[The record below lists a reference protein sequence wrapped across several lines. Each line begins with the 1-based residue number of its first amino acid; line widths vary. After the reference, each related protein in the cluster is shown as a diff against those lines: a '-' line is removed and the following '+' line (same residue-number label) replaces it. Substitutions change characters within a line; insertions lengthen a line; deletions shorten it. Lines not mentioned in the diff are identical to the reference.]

1 MEQEG
6 KRRVK
11 KSQKSEFN
19 PRDQNVKMYWYQRT
33 EKIRRKVA
41 RLENATLELL
51 REITWCKSNQKKKE
65 EEEED
70 NEK

>member
-1 MEQEG
+1 
-6 KRRVK
+6 
-11 KSQKSEFN
+11 
-19 PRDQNVKMYWYQRT
+19 
-33 EKIRRKVA
+33 
-41 RLENATLELL
+41 LENATLELL